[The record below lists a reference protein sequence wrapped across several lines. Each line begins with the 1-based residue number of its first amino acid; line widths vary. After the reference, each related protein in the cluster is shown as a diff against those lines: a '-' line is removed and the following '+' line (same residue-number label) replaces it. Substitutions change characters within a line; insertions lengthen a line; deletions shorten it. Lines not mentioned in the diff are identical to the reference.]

1 MTGLPLAA
9 GTYYTS
15 GSEVKTWGGG
25 VVQNIEAAAMDLYLI
40 YSHVDGEFTAIN
52 TGNGIATKIDVD
64 NMDLVQGG
72 AMIKF

>member
-1 MTGLPLAA
+1 MAA
-9 GTYYTS
+9 S
-15 GSEVKTWGGG
+15 C
-25 VVQNIEAAAMDLYLI
+25 IEAAAMDLYLI

>member
-1 MTGLPLAA
+1 
-9 GTYYTS
+9 
-15 GSEVKTWGGG
+15 
-25 VVQNIEAAAMDLYLI
+25 MDLYLI